1 MQNEFISNKEAPEP
15 QQFFGGWNS
24 ETADSQDY
32 NEAVKLSDFIFE
44 KELGRGGFGKV
55 WSARSKRHAN
65 NKRFAIKQ
73 ISKEQNLRETS
84 VRNLLNEL
92 DFMKRIKSDF
102 VVNLNYALQE
112 DRNLYLVMDLMTG
125 GDLWQQLKIRNGFR
139 EPVCKFF
146 IACLI

>member
-1 MQNEFISNKEAPEP
+1 MHKLMRNEFFSNKEAPEP
-15 QQFFGGWNS
+15 QQFIGGWTS

-44 KELGRGGFGKV
+44 RELGRGGFGKV
-55 WSARSKRHAN
+55 WSAKSKRHSN

-112 DRNLYLVMDLMTG
+112 ERNLYLVMDLMTG
-125 GDLWQQLKIRNGFR
+125 GDLW
-139 EPVCKFF
+139 
-146 IACLI
+146 